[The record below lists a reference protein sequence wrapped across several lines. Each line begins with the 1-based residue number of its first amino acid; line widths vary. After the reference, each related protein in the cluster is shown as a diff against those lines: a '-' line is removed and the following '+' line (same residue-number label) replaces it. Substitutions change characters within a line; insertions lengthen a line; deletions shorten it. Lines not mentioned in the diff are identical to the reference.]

1 MCLSTVL
8 TCEENVELSPSWLFC
23 EASRKICEEMDE
35 VTKQI
40 LVKKGLGIAITE
52 ALKIRSEIF
61 LFKFIQESIILF
73 CRGAGGNYN
82 LTCCRGIFY
91 PWWPLNSSLFFKE
104 LKHIIE
110 LPTYPDP
117 ASTAVLCRV
126 TLIFLE
132 VYYVCICAYMYAC
145 ICTPTHTY
153 IHTHIL
159 TM

>member
-1 MCLSTVL
+1 
-8 TCEENVELSPSWLFC
+8 
-23 EASRKICEEMDE
+23 MDE

-117 ASTAVLCRV
+117 ASTAVLCHV

-132 VYYVCICAYMYAC
+132 VYYVCICAYVCVYMYTYTH
-145 ICTPTHTY
+145 IHTY
-153 IHTHIL
+153 TYTYYVIKSKDQ
-159 TM
+159 